1 MSAAHGRGGGEG
13 SQRSEAKRPIYLFI
27 CFSLSLPCHLR
38 VGHGGGGGGGPPG
51 GTEICEQAAERKL
64 LSEQAARAEQ
74 DRNVVSRGFS
84 GPVLADGCV
93 TWTART

>member
-1 MSAAHGRGGGEG
+1 MSAAHARGGGGE

-27 CFSLSLPCHLR
+27 CFSLSLPCRLR
-38 VGHGGGGGGGPPG
+38 VGHGGGGGPPG
-51 GTEICEQAAERKL
+51 GTESCEQAAERKL

-74 DRNVVSRGFS
+74 DRNVASRGFS

-93 TWTART
+93 TWRART